1 MIAVPVQ
8 LFLERANTISGLS
21 LFRLMH
27 LRSMLQA
34 TPCTNK
40 MQNTNIEKFSFFG
53 IVLDGPGVYSCGE
66 YVNGHVV
73 VEVYGEETTNT
84 SVEVQLIGKGNVHW
98 REIIYVIE
106 CITLTSI
113 KLSILNI

>member
-1 MIAVPVQ
+1 
-8 LFLERANTISGLS
+8 
-21 LFRLMH
+21 
-27 LRSMLQA
+27 
-34 TPCTNK
+34 

-84 SVEVQLIGKGNVHW
+84 SVGVKLMGKGNVHW

-106 CITLTSI
+106 CIALTSI
-113 KLSILNI
+113 KLSISNIQQALSAHTS